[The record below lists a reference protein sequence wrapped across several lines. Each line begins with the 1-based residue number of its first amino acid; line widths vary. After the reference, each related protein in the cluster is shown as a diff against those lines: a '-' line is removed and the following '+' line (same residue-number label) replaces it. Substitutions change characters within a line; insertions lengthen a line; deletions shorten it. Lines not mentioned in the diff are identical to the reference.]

1 MNARNRR
8 ASSLG
13 HRSFAGGMIS
23 ALVLVGLV
31 AVAARAKTAAPD
43 IVRLDRGAT
52 PTERAKY
59 PSAMVVKSDRAF
71 DGSYTS
77 AIEYRSENRKV
88 SIGLWQ
94 SEPGILQTEGY
105 PHNEYCLVLEGHL
118 IITNRSGRREEFEP
132 GDTFVIPKGWAG
144 TWNMTARFKKQ
155 YAAFEA
161 AGS

>member
-1 MNARNRR
+1 M
-8 ASSLG
+8 ASA
-13 HRSFAGGMIS
+13 FAL
-23 ALVLVGLV
+23 AGLV
-31 AVAARAKTAAPD
+31 ASAARAKSPVPE
-43 IVRLDRGAT
+43 IVRLDRGAA

-59 PSAMVVKSDRAF
+59 PSEMVVKSDRAF

-77 AIEYRSENRKV
+77 AIEYRSEDRKV

-94 SEPGILQTEGY
+94 SEPGILQTDGY
-105 PHNEYCLVLEGHL
+105 PRDEYCLVLEGHL
-118 IITNRSGRREEFEP
+118 VVTNRSGRREQFDP
-132 GDTFVIPKGWAG
+132 GDSFVIPKGWVG